1 MERLPLFPLNTVLF
15 PGMPLYLHIFEDR
28 YKLMIGRCVERRE
41 PFGVVLIKSGSEV
54 EGIGPAAEPHSI
66 GCTAHI
72 TQIQPIGDGRLNIVA
87 VGHERFKIV
96 ASHHD
101 QSYMTGDIEYLPF
114 HTPGS
119 DMLRKRVNT
128 LRSWLERYL
137 RVLEQLENVPFDAT
151 QLPKDPLSLTY
162 LAASLLRLPSD
173 EKQDLLV
180 EDDALRLVDTLH
192 SLYRRETTFL
202 EIMSTPIT
210 AKDPGPFSL
219 N

>member
-28 YKLMIGRCVERRE
+28 YKLMVGRCVERRE
-41 PFGVVLIKSGSEV
+41 PFGVVLIKAGSEV
-54 EGIGPAAEPHSI
+54 EGLGPAAEPYVI

-72 TQIQPIGDGRLNIVA
+72 TQVQPLGDGRLNIVA
-87 VGHERFKIV
+87 IGHERFKIV
-96 ASHHD
+96 SAHHD
-101 QSYMTGDIEYLPF
+101 QPYMTGDIEYLPF
-114 HTPGS
+114 HSPGS
-119 DMLRKRVNT
+119 DMLRRRVHI
-128 LRSWLERYL
+128 LRGWLERYL
-137 RVLEQLENVPFDAT
+137 RVLEQLENVPFDST

-180 EDDALRLVDTLH
+180 EDDALRLVETLQ

-202 EIMSTPIT
+202 EIMSTPVT
-210 AKDPGPFSL
+210 TEAAGPFSL

>member
-1 MERLPLFPLNTVLF
+1 MDRLPLFPLNTVLF

-54 EGIGPAAEPHSI
+54 EGLGSAAEPYLI

-72 TQIQPIGDGRLNIVA
+72 TQVQPIGDGRLNIVA
-87 VGHERFKIV
+87 MGHERFKIV
-96 ASHHD
+96 AAHHD
-101 QSYMTGDIEYLPF
+101 QPFLMGDIEYLPF

-119 DMLRKRVNT
+119 DMLRKRVVV
-128 LRSWLERYL
+128 LRGWLERYL
-137 RVLEQLENVPFDAT
+137 QVLEQLENVPFDSA

-173 EKQDLLV
+173 EKQALLV
-180 EDDALRLVDTLH
+180 EDDALQLVRSLH
-192 SLYRRETTFL
+192 ILYRRETTFL
-202 EIMSTPIT
+202 EIMSTPVK
-210 AKDPGPFSL
+210 AEAAGPFSL